1 MRTVNRVTLL
11 GHVGSEPECKTTA
24 GGKFIAKFS
33 VATSYGKGDKE
44 KTEWH
49 RITCFEKS
57 AEFVQQYVHKGD
69 AVYVEG
75 AIEYSKTD
83 DENGKPRYW
92 TDIIAREVNIVS
104 SKKSADSPFD

>member
-1 MRTVNRVTLL
+1 MRTVNRVILL
-11 GHVGSEPECKTTA
+11 GHVGYEPECKTSA
-24 GGKFIAKFS
+24 SGKFIAKLS

-49 RITCFEKS
+49 RVTCFEKV

-83 DENGKPRYW
+83 DGKYF
-92 TDIIAREVNIVS
+92 TDIVARDVNLVS
-104 SKKSADSPFD
+104 SKKSSDSPFA